1 MNKTDISIREK
12 PIRIKSRYAEQ
23 EHAHHGNQYLI
34 IKNNKIVI
42 NEHFKKDGIPLETI
56 LEKVILDAG
65 K

>member
-1 MNKTDISIREK
+1 MEKTDIPSREK

>member
-1 MNKTDISIREK
+1 MKKTDIPSREK
-12 PIRIKSRYAEQ
+12 PIRIKSRYAEK
-23 EHAHHGNQYLI
+23 EHTHHGNQYLI

-42 NEHFKKDGIPLETI
+42 NEHFKKDGKPLETI